1 MKQQNKD
8 TKKPITYVMTYR
20 GVEGYEFGL
29 HEGKNGRDVLIAGE
43 EIPPA
48 NYDVTYK
55 RGVEIG
61 RKYLYGEREV
71 SEEKASEIFKE
82 SEDKRSSLIE
92 RIDEMYVYLGAK
104 GAGPGFDYIR
114 NIMKKNGKTKISI
127 VACDCGF
134 REKADFAIKNQLPII
149 WSDCGGRNTLSG
161 LVKKAL
167 S

>member
-1 MKQQNKD
+1 MKTLEEN
-8 TKKPITYVMTYR
+8 TKRPITYVMTYR
-20 GVEGYEFGL
+20 GVEDYNLGL
-29 HEGKNGRDVLIAGE
+29 HEGKNGRDVVIAGD

-55 RGVEIG
+55 RGVLTSK
-61 RKYLYGEREV
+61 KYLYGESFASD
-71 SEEKASEIFKE
+71 SETSKIFKK
-82 SEDKRSSLIE
+82 SEDECSNFLD

-114 NIMKKNGKTKISI
+114 NVMKKNGKAKISI

-149 WSDCGGRNTLSG
+149 WSDCGGRKTLSG

>member
-1 MKQQNKD
+1 MKTQKES

-20 GVEGYEFGL
+20 GVEDYDFGL

-55 RGVEIG
+55 GRVEVG
-61 RKYLYGEREV
+61 RKYLYGESEV
-71 SEEKASEIFKE
+71 SEEKASEVFKE
-82 SEDKRSSLIE
+82 SEDKRSSLIDK
-92 RIDEMYVYLGAK
+92 IDEMYVYLGAK

-114 NIMKKNGKTKISI
+114 DVMKKNGKAKISI

-149 WSDCGGRNTLSG
+149 WSDCGGRRTLSG